1 MKKILFILLLTIPFI
16 GCGQK
21 QIEKKIQTKNGTI
34 ILYNDISDEPCT
46 TGDRTLIYKTENKEY
61 SYKLGFDMWFG
72 VDYLNNENNST
83 DKIIIFKCNTN
94 CNICWSSIIIL
105 SVENESLTE
114 IFSSQYD
121 DFQISEKNL
130 VISNSI
136 RTPEDGYSKFI
147 PHRFKIST
155 YSYVN
160 GKFKKV
166 KEVVTLDKFKNFN
179 LEDLEETKIIR
190 IE

>member
-1 MKKILFILLLTIPFI
+1 MTIPFF
-16 GCGQK
+16 GFGQK

-34 ILYNDISDEPCT
+34 ILYNDISDDPCT
-46 TGDRTLIYKTENKEY
+46 TGERTLIYKTENKEY
-61 SYKLGFDMWFG
+61 SYKLGFDEWFG
-72 VDYLNNENNST
+72 VNNLNLENNGT
-83 DKIIIFKCNTN
+83 DEIIIFKCNTN

-105 SVENESLTE
+105 SVINESLTE

-130 VISNSI
+130 IISNSI
-136 RTPEDGYSKFI
+136 RTPEDGFSKFI

-155 YSYVN
+155 FSYRY

-166 KEVVTLDKFKNFN
+166 KEVVTLDKFENFN
-179 LEDLEETKIIR
+179 LEDLEKTKTIR